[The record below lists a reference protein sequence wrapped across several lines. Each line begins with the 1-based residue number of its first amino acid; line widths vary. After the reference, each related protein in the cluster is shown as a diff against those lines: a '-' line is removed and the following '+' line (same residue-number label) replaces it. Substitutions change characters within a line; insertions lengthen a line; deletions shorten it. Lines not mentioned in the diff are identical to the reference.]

1 MPLVRNNIYPAKCL
15 SPISITFLDLAALN
29 YQQIWLQFFSLHSF
43 RVIWLQKNLT
53 SRSAAAAA
61 AAAPAA
67 VAALA
72 SSAVLAA
79 LSAARQRRSLETDT
93 NVKFSQAIC
102 FCKSVL
108 NIEATIL

>member
-29 YQQIWLQFFSLHSF
+29 YQQIWLQFFFSLHSF

-53 SRSAAAAA
+53 SRSAAA